1 MQIQII
7 SADSQNVTRLAVAEH
22 KAGQAAVKHV
32 VQPGQKITLLVDGV
46 TLKGGQVVGSKKLKL
61 VKSDKNLVVE
71 TEDGTEKIVELS
83 DFFEQKDTVLTGN
96 EWVFDEGS
104 LLQTLDEGVVALPVP
119 AAPALGSAMVGAA
132 AGGFS
137 AAGVGAAAAGIGLI
151 AGGGGGD
158 TTPIATTNPFD
169 KIEAYN
175 NGNGTTPAALTPADY
190 EAAGITGVTP
200 DNVAVVNAQ
209 VLKQVEGGANTVG
222 EVQAL
227 VNGLK
232 TAAANLGVFAEAN
245 TQGIATPTGT
255 VPVLANYTAAGV
267 TGVTDGANGNISAIN
282 DALASAA
289 VTGAKADTPAELQA
303 IVDAYKAILAE
314 ANDADNTAGDGTTDV
329 TPTVDPTPAQYAAIG
344 ADIGAAATDADNLAL
359 LNDIIGGQQTTGVD
373 RVEEINE
380 LARIANAIQTVA
392 AGGTVSPALTVEDL
406 AKIGLD
412 TTGVTP
418 DSLTAVM
425 AAIAAKDNG
434 GGETDSLS
442 ELQVLLGAAV
452 SKYTAA
458 IDKIADYAETG
469 ASAPSLQ
476 DYIDAGVSGVTDTN
490 LVAIN
495 SAINAQNG
503 ADNQIG
509 TVDDRNDAD
518 SAAKVQAIVNA
529 YTAIL
534 GEANDTANT
543 AGDGTTDATP
553 TVDPT
558 PAQYAA
564 IGADIGAAATDAE
577 NLALLNDIVGGK
589 QTGDV
594 NTVAE
599 INDLARIA
607 NAIQSVA
614 AGGTSSPALTLADL
628 TQIGLD
634 TTALTTDSLP
644 AVLAAIAAKDDS
656 GSATDSLSELQG
668 ILNTAVNNY
677 NTAIDKIAD
686 YAETGAVE
694 PVLQDF
700 VDAGITGV
708 TGTTSGN
715 LAAIVDAIN
724 NQKGSDTT
732 LGNANDRAG
741 ADTAVKVQAIVD
753 AYTAI
758 LAEANDAANTPGD
771 GTADTTSADP
781 TPAQY
786 ATVGADIG
794 AAASD
799 AENLSLLNDIVAAQ
813 QTTGVDSVSELN
825 NLARIVNAIQAVAA
839 GGTPNPALTVADLS
853 KIGINT
859 SNLTADTL
867 PALMAA
873 IVGKADGGGETDT
886 LAKLQ
891 AIVDATATN
900 YAAAIDKIADYA
912 ETGVTAPTVQDYL
925 DAGVSEVT
933 SGFAGANLNAINDA
947 INNQKGSDN
956 TLGNANDRAGADTAT
971 AAPH

>member
-46 TLKGGQVVGSKKLKL
+46 TLKGSQVVGSKKLKL
-61 VKSDKNLVVE
+61 VKSDKNLVIE
-71 TEDGTEKIVELS
+71 TEDGTEQIVELS

-104 LLQTLDEGVVALPVP
+104 LLQTLDEGVVALAVP

-137 AAGVGAAAAGIGLI
+137 ATSVGAAAAGLGLI
-151 AGGGGGD
+151 AGGGGGS
-158 TTPIATTNPFD
+158 TPSTAVTVDVQTPATNPFD

-175 NGNGTTPAALTPADY
+175 NGNGTTPAALTLLDYQAAGVTGVNSDNLAAVNAQVLKQINGGADTLGEVQALVAAANAAIQKIEDYNRGNGTTPPALTVDDY

-200 DNVAVVNAQ
+200 ENLDALNAQ
-209 VLKQVEGGANTVG
+209 VLKQVDGGADSVP

-227 VNGLK
+227 ANGLN
-232 TAAANLGVFAEAN
+232 TAAAKLGEFAQAN

-267 TGVTDGANGNISAIN
+267 TGVTDGSPTISPVGFMAVSIMASPSATDTTEATYGNIKAIN
-282 DALASAA
+282 DSLASAA
-289 VTGAKADTPAELQA
+289 VTGAKADTPLELQA

-314 ANDADNTAGDGTTDV
+314 ANDTANTAGDTVADA
-329 TPTVDPTPAQYAAIG
+329 TPAADPTAAQYATIG
-344 ADIGAAATDADNLAL
+344 ANVGAAATDADNLAL
-359 LNDIIGGQQTTGVD
+359 LNDIVGSVQFADVD
-373 RVEEINE
+373 TIVEIEN

-392 AGGTVSPALTVEDL
+392 AGGTASPALTVEDL

-558 PAQYAA
+558 P
-564 IGADIGAAATDAE
+564 
-577 NLALLNDIVGGK
+577 LN
-589 QTGDV
+589 T
-594 NTVAE
+594 
-599 INDLARIA
+599 LP
-607 NAIQSVA
+607 SV
-614 AGGTSSPALTLADL
+614 LTLVQRRQ
-628 TQIGLD
+628 TQK
-634 TTALTTDSLP
+634 TWPYS
-644 AVLAAIAAKDDS
+644 
-656 GSATDSLSELQG
+656 
-668 ILNTAVNNY
+668 
-677 NTAIDKIAD
+677 
-686 YAETGAVE
+686 
-694 PVLQDF
+694 
-700 VDAGITGV
+700 
-708 TGTTSGN
+708 TTSW
-715 LAAIVDAIN
+715 
-724 NQKGSDTT
+724 
-732 LGNANDRAG
+732 
-741 ADTAVKVQAIVD
+741 
-753 AYTAI
+753 
-758 LAEANDAANTPGD
+758 
-771 GTADTTSADP
+771 
-781 TPAQY
+781 
-786 ATVGADIG
+786 
-794 AAASD
+794 AASK
-799 AENLSLLNDIVAAQ
+799 
-813 QTTGVDSVSELN
+813 
-825 NLARIVNAIQAVAA
+825 QA
-839 GGTPNPALTVADLS
+839 
-853 KIGINT
+853 
-859 SNLTADTL
+859 
-867 PALMAA
+867 M
-873 IVGKADGGGETDT
+873 
-886 LAKLQ
+886 
-891 AIVDATATN
+891 
-900 YAAAIDKIADYA
+900 
-912 ETGVTAPTVQDYL
+912 
-925 DAGVSEVT
+925 
-933 SGFAGANLNAINDA
+933 
-947 INNQKGSDN
+947 
-956 TLGNANDRAGADTAT
+956 
-971 AAPH
+971 